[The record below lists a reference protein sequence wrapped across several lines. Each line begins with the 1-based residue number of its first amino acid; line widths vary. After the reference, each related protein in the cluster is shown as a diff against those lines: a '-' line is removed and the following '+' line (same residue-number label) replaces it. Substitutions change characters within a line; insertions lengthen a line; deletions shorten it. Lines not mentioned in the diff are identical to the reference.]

1 MPVFPGDPPA
11 TLTPVANIDKAGYND
26 HQIKTYMHVG
36 THMDVPLH
44 MIANG
49 KKMDEILPDKF
60 MGTGVVIDARGKQ
73 VIDASILEGIDIKP
87 GSILLIYTGFAD
99 KFGKPDYDHNQP
111 TITEDFAQKAVDLK
125 VKIVG
130 MDILGPDQP
139 PFPTHKILLGN
150 EVLIMENLTNLD
162 LLLNEN
168 KFEIIALPMKLHA
181 DAAPVRV
188 LAKIF

>member
-26 HQIKTYMHVG
+26 HEIKTYMHVG
-36 THMDVPLH
+36 THMDAPLH

-49 KKMDEILPDKF
+49 KKMDEISLDKF
-60 MGTGVVIDARGKQ
+60 MGTGVED
-73 VIDASILEGIDIKP
+73 IDIKP

-111 TITEDFAQKAVDLK
+111 TITEDFAQKAVELK

-139 PFPTHKILLGN
+139 PFPTHKTLLGN

-168 KFEIIALPMKLHA
+168 NFEIIALPMKLHA

-188 LAKIF
+188 LAKLF